1 GQKAAVDTDTVF
13 AIGSNTKE
21 FTAASLAI
29 LVDEGKLLWDDRVMD
44 YLPDFRMLEPYG
56 TRELTIRDLFTNRSG
71 LRTAAGGLMFV
82 TLTDFTRNDLLHG
95 LRYLKPAS
103 SFRSRFAYDNLLY
116 VIAGEV
122 VAAVSG
128 QSWEDFVTA
137 RILKPVHMDACAADD
152 TRLPRSQQR
161 GIAPCPGEW
170 TAHETDPVEHSARG
184 TCRRDQLQHHW
195 HGPMGGYTARP
206 RDHTRGRED
215 LQRGPECRDVVASDY
230 PAGHG

>member
-82 TLTDFTRNDLLHG
+82 TPTDFTRKDLLHG

-103 SFRSRFAYDNLLY
+103 SFRTRFAYDNLLY

-122 VAAVSG
+122 VAAVTG
-128 QSWEDFVTA
+128 QSWEDFITA
-137 RILKPVHMDACAADD
+137 RILKPLHMDACAADD
-152 TRLPRSQQR
+152 TRLADRSNMASPHLVLNGQLTKVTPLS
-161 GIAPCPGEW
+161 IPLVAPAGAINCNITGMARW
-170 TAHETDPVEHSARG
+170 VTTQLGRG
-184 TCRRDQLQHHW
+184 TSPDGVKIFSEAQSAEMWSPQTIL
-195 HGPMGGYTARP
+195 P
-206 RDHTRGRED
+206 
-215 LQRGPECRDVVASDY
+215 
-230 PAGHG
+230 